1 MTLLAI
7 LGMVAALAFGIYW
20 GMPTRY
26 QPDLDEIDE
35 ALVDPERERQT
46 VRRRTTLVTLLQRTM
61 VRGSHRR
68 RGRSSRRA
76 FQFEA
81 PDADPTPDPERT
93 GG

>member
-1 MTLLAI
+1 MTPLAI
-7 LGMVAALAFGIYW
+7 LGMIAALAFGIYW

-26 QPDLDEIDE
+26 RPDLDDIDE
-35 ALVDPERERQT
+35 ALVDPERPRQT

-68 RGRSSRRA
+68 RGRASRRV
-76 FQFEA
+76 FQLEA
-81 PDADPTPDPERT
+81 RDPDPPPDQERN